1 MTPLAEFNIHSDAF
15 AAARLFALTSPDPS
29 STMPPSPAHMAMH
42 TDHLPSP
49 PFLQPYPEKLSKML
63 KLSLVPLDI
72 TMRHVL
78 HEESYLKAVQPLQQQ
93 HSPLATWVSAFVAPV
108 FKRSIDRTIS
118 LHDPLAIQYAL
129 TSAEDWTVS
138 EEQDI
143 RVEASGQWSRGAFIV
158 DRRGGAK
165 KKRGAERGDIGDWL
179 DIDKGNRIRV
189 IKESPGDG
197 ANKFGD
203 EMVEKIF
210 GVELSRQ

>member
-165 KKRGAERGDIGDWL
+165 KKRGAER
-179 DIDKGNRIRV
+179 V
-189 IKESPGDG
+189 T
-197 ANKFGD
+197 
-203 EMVEKIF
+203 
-210 GVELSRQ
+210 SRG